1 MKIGIDPGHGGKDP
15 GVVDPIQP
23 EQEDFLYS
31 EEKHVVIPIG
41 LELKRLLEA
50 AGHEVIMTRTGDET
64 LSLAQRTK
72 ILNDSK
78 CDIAVSIHINSSTSS
93 TPNYVATFIQG
104 TGGQAEKIAKC
115 VQPRLVQA
123 TGWPDGGIKV
133 ANLHMTRETK
143 MPAILMELGFLS
155 NPAQERQL
163 ADPVFRLK
171 LAQAIADGILEYAG
185 GPIRQACTINIKGKE
200 FSGYISS
207 GRTYFGEGVQVREVV
222 EAISPKIEWDSKTKT
237 AKIT

>member
-123 TGWPDGGIKV
+123 TGCQWPIKSQHFWPLE
-133 ANLHMTRETK
+133 NRH
-143 MPAILMELGFLS
+143 
-155 NPAQERQL
+155 
-163 ADPVFRLK
+163 FR
-171 LAQAIADGILEYAG
+171 
-185 GPIRQACTINIKGKE
+185 
-200 FSGYISS
+200 
-207 GRTYFGEGVQVREVV
+207 
-222 EAISPKIEWDSKTKT
+222 SPKVVN
-237 AKIT
+237 